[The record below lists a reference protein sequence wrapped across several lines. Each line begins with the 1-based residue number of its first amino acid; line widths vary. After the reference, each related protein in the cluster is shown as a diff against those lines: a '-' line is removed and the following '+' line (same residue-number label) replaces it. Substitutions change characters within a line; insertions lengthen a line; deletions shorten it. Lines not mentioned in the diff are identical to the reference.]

1 MVNQIFKRFF
11 DISFSFMALIVCLP
25 LFLIISLLIVIESGF
40 PIIYKQKRIG
50 KNYKEFTLYKFRSM
64 IKDADKK
71 GALVTAGHD
80 PRITKM
86 GRFLRK
92 TKLDE
97 LPQFFNVLIGDMSV
111 VGPRP
116 EVEKYARYYQE
127 DFKYI
132 LSKVKPGITDRS
144 SIEYRNEEK
153 ILANKENHENI
164 YINELLPKKVK
175 IAKEYADNN
184 DVIYDIIIIVKTALT
199 VLFKH

>member
-1 MVNQIFKRFF
+1 MNPILKRIF
-11 DISFSFMALIVCLP
+11 DIIFSFLALVIVSPILIIIS
-25 LFLIISLLIVIESGF
+25 FLIIIESGF

-50 KNYKEFTLYKFRSM
+50 KDYKEFTLYKFRSM

-80 PRITKM
+80 PRITKI
-86 GRFLRK
+86 GKFLRK

-116 EVEKYARYYQE
+116 EVEKYAKYYKE
-127 DFKYI
+127 EFRYI
-132 LSKVKPGITDRS
+132 LSKVKPGITDKS

-153 ILANKENHENI
+153 ILSKKEDHENI
-164 YINELLPKKVK
+164 YINELLPKKIK
-175 IAKEYADNN
+175 LAKEYADNN
-184 DVIYDIIIIVKTALT
+184 NLINDLIIILKTFFI

>member
-1 MVNQIFKRFF
+1 LIIF
-11 DISFSFMALIVCLP
+11 LP

-40 PIIYKQKRIG
+40 PIIFKQKRIG

-71 GALVTAGHD
+71 GALVTAKFD
-80 PRITKM
+80 PRITKV

-97 LPQFFNVLIGDMSV
+97 LPQFLNVLIGDMSV

-116 EVEKYARYYQE
+116 EVEKYAKYYKD
-127 DFKYI
+127 DFEYI
-132 LSKVKPGITDRS
+132 LSKVKPGITDNS
-144 SIEYRNEEK
+144 SIKYRNEEK

-164 YINELLPKKVK
+164 YITELLPKKIK
-175 IAKEYADNN
+175 LAKEYADNN
-184 DVIYDIIIIVKTALT
+184 NIIDDIIIILKTLIT

>member
-1 MVNQIFKRFF
+1 
-11 DISFSFMALIVCLP
+11 MALIVCLP